1 MYLLGTL
8 LGLNL
13 TSFSFLQGYRQ
24 RLAYIATQGPLEETI
39 DDFWRMLMEHNSN
52 IVVMLTQLYEG
63 DRVSVI
69 IKIKQ
74 LIVLYVASQRSLSFL
89 HLNYVCCR

>member
-1 MYLLGTL
+1 MLDALLV
-8 LGLNL
+8 LNL

-24 RLAYIATQGPLEETI
+24 RLAYIATQGPLEETV

-69 IKIKQ
+69 IK
-74 LIVLYVASQRSLSFL
+74 
-89 HLNYVCCR
+89 